1 MNISLHELNINEHT
15 DWIKDVKEYK
25 DRGTLDYIACDLVFH
40 MLNNEY
46 FKQSDGTCTHF
57 ETDTEYSYWCNDH
70 LYVTDGIMRM
80 VVDDKFYTFSC
91 MYITKTNHI
100 IVEAL
105 EHKDIWEDDDVLEQE
120 IEDNECEVH
129 YFKVEY

>member
-1 MNISLHELNINEHT
+1 
-15 DWIKDVKEYK
+15 
-25 DRGTLDYIACDLVFH
+25 
-40 MLNNEY
+40 
-46 FKQSDGTCTHF
+46 
-57 ETDTEYSYWCNDH
+57 
-70 LYVTDGIMRM
+70 MRM
-80 VVDDKFYTFSC
+80 IVDDKFYTFSC

-120 IEDNECEVH
+120 IEDNEYEVH